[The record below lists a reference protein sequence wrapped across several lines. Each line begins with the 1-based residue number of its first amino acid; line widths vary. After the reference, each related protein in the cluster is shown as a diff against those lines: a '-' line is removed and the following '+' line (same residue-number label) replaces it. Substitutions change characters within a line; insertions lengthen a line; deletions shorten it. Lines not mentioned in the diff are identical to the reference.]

1 MSEIGV
7 YWMPAFAGM
16 TVLGIEMAGDAQEI
30 RTVTVRIEGRVQGV
44 YFRAWTYETALS
56 LGLDGTVQNTAD
68 GAVEAVFSGPAQT
81 VAKMLKLCEQG
92 PEAAHVTKVTVI
104 HEGGTVAPGFKVI
117 ATDRWR

>member
-1 MSEIGV
+1 MREKS
-7 YWMPAFAGM
+7 
-16 TVLGIEMAGDAQEI
+16 QSR

-44 YFRAWTYETALS
+44 YYRAWTYETALS

-81 VAKMLKLCEQG
+81 VAKMLELCRDG
-92 PEAAHVTKVTVI
+92 PEAARVTKVAVL

-117 ATDRWR
+117 AADRWR